1 MVECRIQVFSRS
13 SMLFRSRTFLFRAAL
28 IALVAMTMGVIM
40 PAASQLVRMSTY
52 GKIVPLG
59 EICSVS
65 AESKSG
71 GSDKTPLSSNLA
83 ACAFCT
89 LHADH
94 PVILPPPASGV
105 LAAAPERETY
115 PSLYYQA
122 PYRLA
127 AWSSASPRG
136 PPALS

>member
-1 MVECRIQVFSRS
+1 
-13 SMLFRSRTFLFRAAL
+13 MLFRSRTFLFRIAL
-28 IALVAMTMGVIM
+28 IALTAMMANAVM
-40 PAASQLVRMSTY
+40 PTASQLVRMSAY
-52 GKIVPLG
+52 GKVFPLG

-65 AESKSG
+65 AQTKSA
-71 GSDKTPLSSNLA
+71 DPAKAPSSSGMD

-94 PVILPPPASGV
+94 PVILPPPAADV
-105 LAAAPERETY
+105 LAIAAEREAY
-115 PSLYYQA
+115 PFLFYQA

-127 AWSSASPRG
+127 VWGSASPRG